1 MRRCIILQTMFS
13 WVLAYSTQENSREK
27 TAI

>member
-1 MRRCIILQTMFS
+1 MRRYIIQQTMFS
-13 WVLAYSTQENSREK
+13 WVLVYSAQENSREK

>member
-1 MRRCIILQTMFS
+1 MRRYIIQQTMFS

>member
-1 MRRCIILQTMFS
+1 MRRYIILQTMFS
-13 WVLAYSTQENSREK
+13 WVLVYSAQENSREK

>member
-1 MRRCIILQTMFS
+1 MRRYIIQQTMIA
-13 WVLAYSTQENSREK
+13 WVLAYSAQENSREK

>member
-13 WVLAYSTQENSREK
+13 WVLVSSAQENSREK

>member
-1 MRRCIILQTMFS
+1 MRRYIILQTMFS